1 MTVRSVTLGPDAM
14 LYPLSKAMWA
24 WGNPVEKGVDL
35 FKIGPYPDLTGW
47 SDDFLFTNYAQVG
60 RDLDVS
66 SWSIRERVVYTV
78 LEMHRLYMVYG
89 VSMETMHEEFMKQVL
104 EYHDYCQIDIYSSYA
119 GLPTRE
125 FV

>member
-35 FKIGPYPDLTGW
+35 FKIGPHPDPTGW

-78 LEMHRLYMVYG
+78 LEIHRLLKRYQLSRKVDH
-89 VSMETMHEEFMKQVL
+89 T
-104 EYHDYCQIDIYSSYA
+104 
-119 GLPTRE
+119 PTRTKE
-125 FV
+125 LLNIGEDIP